1 MFSFLRFQA
10 GRTISANFTLRE
22 VSAAAY
28 EEQQTY
34 LLPIVVIVNHGFG
47 NWISTTTKIDKT
59 I

>member
-34 LLPIVVIVNHGFG
+34 LLPIVVIVNHGVWQLDF
-47 NWISTTTKIDKT
+47 NDNKNR
-59 I
+59 